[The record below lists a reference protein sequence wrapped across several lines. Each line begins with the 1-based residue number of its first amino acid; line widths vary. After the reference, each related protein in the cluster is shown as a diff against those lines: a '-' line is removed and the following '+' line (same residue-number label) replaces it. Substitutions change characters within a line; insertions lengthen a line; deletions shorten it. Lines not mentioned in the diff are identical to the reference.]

1 VRSLARGRHVLLAA
15 GVVTLAILSI
25 ASPCVADPVR
35 FQIQPEAS
43 ELTFKATSRLQNASG
58 RFVRFTG
65 EVTVDRANLA
75 TARVTLSVEAA
86 SIDTGNTRRDNHLRT
101 QDFFD
106 VERYPSISFQSLR
119 VEGAGPR
126 FTLVGRLTMRGVTRE
141 IAVPVSVEIAGDLL
155 TATGDFAVNRQDYG
169 LDYTS
174 FFNPIGDTVRIA
186 FVFRARTGRP
196 GS

>member
-1 VRSLARGRHVLLAA
+1 VLAVSVVAVALL
-15 GVVTLAILSI
+15 GTG
-25 ASPCVADPVR
+25 SPCAADPVR
-35 FQIQPEAS
+35 FQVQPDAS

-58 RFVRFTG
+58 RFRRFSG
-65 EVTVDRANLA
+65 GVTVDPANLA
-75 TARVTLSVEAA
+75 TAQVTLAVEAA

-106 VERYPSISFQSLR
+106 VDRYPSISFQSLR

-141 IAVPVSVEIAGDLL
+141 ITVPVSVEISGDTL
-155 TATGDFAVNRQDYG
+155 TASGDFSVNRQDYG

-186 FVFRARTGRP
+186 FVFRARPGRP